1 MRDAFANPAEAGA
14 IMNKYHKQISPEVA
28 AGETELVK
36 ELADRPGSPMGAIDE
51 ERIKQTIDVMA
62 KSYPM
67 NQPLNPKDMYAPGF
81 LE

>member
-1 MRDAFANPAEAGA
+1 
-14 IMNKYHKQISPEVA
+14 
-28 AGETELVK
+28 LVK